1 MIFSSSFIT
10 RSCAFGLAALVALVG
25 APASAQDPAPVPA
38 PAAESAPAPV
48 ITESSATLSSAQLD
62 MFLGRFAA
70 MSGLSAKFREEKQMA
85 LLAAPLINEGVIYFA
100 PPGRL
105 ARHTTSPLASSV
117 IIDGSRLTFGDARG
131 VEAIGF
137 DQNPVLG
144 LFVSSFVKIFAGD
157 RDALAQMYSMEL
169 RGSPEGAWSLK
180 LRPRL
185 SPMDKVIE
193 GIELRGEGLVV
204 ATMVV
209 HEIGGDTT
217 TTTFT
222 EVDTG
227 RSFSEA
233 ERTKLFRIAR

>member
-1 MIFSSSFIT
+1 MTCSSSFIT
-10 RSCAFGLAALVALVG
+10 RSCALGLAALVALTGSTVAA
-25 APASAQDPAPVPA
+25 APTPAAPSSTEVTA
-38 PAAESAPAPV
+38 PAAAE
-48 ITESSATLSSAQLD
+48 TMTTLSSAELD
-62 MFLGRFAA
+62 AFLGRFAA

-85 LLAAPLINEGVIYFA
+85 LLAVPLINEGVIYFA

-105 ARHTTSPLASSV
+105 ARHTSSPVASSV

-137 DQNPVLG
+137 DDNPVLG

-157 RDALAQMYSMEL
+157 RDALAQMYAMEL
-169 RGSPEGAWSLK
+169 RGSPEGTWSLK

-209 HEIGGDTT
+209 REIGGDTT
-217 TTTFT
+217 TTTFS

-227 RSFSEA
+227 RTFSAA
-233 ERTKLFRIAR
+233 EQTKLFRIAR

>member
-1 MIFSSSFIT
+1 MTCSSSFIT
-10 RSCAFGLAALVALVG
+10 RSCAFGLAALVALAG
-25 APASAQDPAPVPA
+25 TTASAQESAAAPV
-38 PAAESAPAPV
+38 AESAPTTAV
-48 ITESSATLSSAQLD
+48 GETMTSLSGAELD
-62 MFLGRFAA
+62 AFLGRFAA
-70 MSGLSAKFREEKQMA
+70 MSGLSAKFREEKHMA
-85 LLAAPLINEGVIYFA
+85 LLAAPLVNEGVIYFA

-137 DQNPVLG
+137 EQNPVLG

-169 RGSPEGAWSLK
+169 HGSPEGAWSLK

-204 ATMVV
+204 STMVV

-227 RSFSEA
+227 RSFSAA
-233 ERTKLFRIAR
+233 EQTKLFRIPR